1 MKKTHIII
9 LIIIAGCIGLVFFS
23 LNSSET
29 YAAFTETNKNR
40 EKVFHVVGKL
50 NRDKEIVY
58 NPQSDAN
65 LFTFYL
71 TDREGVEKK
80 VFLHKAKPQDFDKS
94 EQIVVIGKMQDD
106 GFHAKD
112 LLTKCPSKYSDA
124 QTTEVK

>member
-1 MKKTHIII
+1 MKKSHIII
-9 LIIIAGCIGLVFFS
+9 LLVIAVCIGIVFFS

-29 YAAFTETNKNR
+29 YANFTESDQHRSKTY
-40 EKVFHVVGKL
+40 HVVGTL
-50 NRDKEIVY
+50 NRDKDIVY
-58 NPQSDAN
+58 DPKTDAN
-65 LFTFYL
+65 LFTFFL
-71 TDREGVEKK
+71 VDKEGVERK

-124 QTTEVK
+124 KTTEVN